1 MKTPQ
6 YFMQSGFSMIEMMMA
21 LAITSILGGIIFSVV
36 EYSDRQTKLQTE
48 DIQSMIL
55 RMGGAKVLV
64 RDVANSSPGFN
75 YLNMPDDNGKPFY
88 IFAQNEYCQGS
99 SCERNFTLNIPPGQ
113 VVSSPFFMLVT
124 RGDANE
130 MLRLGVDPYTTFSDT
145 HSYVGVNAAAQ
156 TDPATGLAKSVISY
170 SPWTKGRLI
179 LLQSANHFYDCMSL
193 VNTFDPLPSAD
204 CPIACNPS
212 GTCDYAT
219 SRQIK
224 LLGSVDTN
232 EIDMTFTPV
241 KNRPDLL
248 KTKYM
253 ICRPGQSTNCG
264 VSSKYQSALDIKS
277 AKMLFE
283 NLPYL
288 PGTDNLSSLTP
299 VELVRYHLE
308 RPSPNSPDTK
318 IVLMRSTATIV
329 GSELSF
335 ESAHILM
342 TGVQSIVFTR
352 KNISAATVEYKLT
365 KSLMNQR

>member
-1 MKTPQ
+1 
-6 YFMQSGFSMIEMMMA
+6 
-21 LAITSILGGIIFSVV
+21 
-36 EYSDRQTKLQTE
+36 
-48 DIQSMIL
+48 
-55 RMGGAKVLV
+55 
-64 RDVANSSPGFN
+64 
-75 YLNMPDDNGKPFY
+75 
-88 IFAQNEYCQGS
+88 
-99 SCERNFTLNIPPGQ
+99 
-113 VVSSPFFMLVT
+113 
-124 RGDANE
+124 
-130 MLRLGVDPYTTFSDT
+130 
-145 HSYVGVNAAAQ
+145 
-156 TDPATGLAKSVISY
+156 
-170 SPWTKGRLI
+170 
-179 LLQSANHFYDCMSL
+179 MSL
-193 VNTFDPLPSAD
+193 VNTFNPLPSAD

-342 TGVQSIVFTR
+342 TGLQSGVKSIVFTR
-352 KNISAATVEYKLT
+352 KNISAATIEYKII
-365 KSLMNQR
+365 KARMNQR